1 MKMKTTD
8 ASHASSSLPQG
19 ASWYAQLSPQGKR
32 AFAASFGGWIA
43 DAFDFMVF
51 TFVMATL
58 IGLWHLDR
66 SQAGMLSTVTLI
78 CSAIGGWVAGLLA
91 DRYGRV
97 KVLQGTILWF
107 SACTFA
113 IGFAQNFEQIF
124 VLRALQGFGFGG
136 EWAVG
141 AVLVGEIVSPAH
153 RGKAVGLVQSGWAI
167 GWGAAALL
175 YSVAFSILP
184 ESIAWRSL
192 FWFSI
197 LPALLVL
204 YIRKNVSEPAVFV
217 QVQAAKKQRAEKNTI
232 WAIFKMPLLPR
243 TVLAAMLCTG
253 IQGGF
258 YAMSTWLPT
267 LLKLERNL
275 SVLNTGGYLLV
286 IIFGSFCGYMAGAF
300 LSDYVGRRANFI
312 LFAVLSLVSVF
323 LYMTLPLTNTEMLWL
338 GFPLGFSSCGIFSG
352 TGAYL
357 TELFPSEC
365 RASGQSFTYNFGR
378 GVGAL
383 FPLLVGMLSHSV
395 GLATGIA
402 IFSGI
407 AYGTVILVVLLL
419 PETKGVN
426 IEALQKA

>member
-1 MKMKTTD
+1 MDMKTTD
-8 ASHASSSLPQG
+8 ASRAPSSPLRGP
-19 ASWYAQLSPQGKR
+19 AWYAELRPEGKR

-51 TFVMATL
+51 SFVIATL

-66 SQAGMLSTVTLI
+66 SQAGLLSTVTLI
-78 CSAIGGWVAGLLA
+78 FSSVGGWVAGLLA

-141 AVLVGEIVSPAH
+141 AVLVGEMVAPAH
-153 RGKAVGLVQSGWAI
+153 RGKAVGMVQSGWAI

-175 YSVAFSILP
+175 YSIAFSILP
-184 ESIAWRSL
+184 EALAWRSL
-192 FWFSI
+192 FWASI

-204 YIRKNVSEPAVFV
+204 YIRRHVSEPAVFV
-217 QVQAAKKQRAEKNTI
+217 QAQAAKKQQGKPDAI
-232 WAIFKMPLLPR
+232 WAIFNMPLLPK
-243 TVLAAMLCTG
+243 TLLASLLCTG

-267 LLKLERNL
+267 LLRIERNL
-275 SVLNTGGYLLV
+275 SVFNTGAYLLV
-286 IIFGSFCGYMAGAF
+286 IILGSFCGYMAGAY
-300 LSDYVGRRANFI
+300 LADYLGRRLNFI
-312 LFAVLSLVSVF
+312 LFAVLSLISVF
-323 LYMTLPLTNTEMLWL
+323 LYMTLPLTNAEMLWL

-352 TGAYL
+352 VGAYL
-357 TELFPSEC
+357 TELFPAEC

-378 GVGAL
+378 GIGAL
-383 FPLLVGMLSHSV
+383 FPLLVGVLTQSVSLS
-395 GLATGIA
+395 TGIA
-402 IFSGI
+402 IFSAI
-407 AYGTVILVVLLL
+407 AYGTVIIVVLLL
-419 PETKGVN
+419 PETKGAKV
-426 IEALQKA
+426 